1 MSHGFHAF
9 SHDIKWNEYTAQEA
23 HAKCDNIYEG
33 GQDIFFGDKC
43 TKKEGKSKTDQ
54 KQGQTVEHIIWHL
67 WRLEKCFPVKEE
79 SRDPCCK
86 HPDGASDC
94 QISQCKLQVL
104 ASDGHSRAKDSLLQ
118 IRLMECDHDQSHYIT
133 QYGD

>member
-9 SHDIKWNEYTAQEA
+9 SHDIKWNEYAAQEA
-23 HAKCDNIYEG
+23 HAKSDNIYEG

-67 WRLEKCFPVKEE
+67 
-79 SRDPCCK
+79 
-86 HPDGASDC
+86 
-94 QISQCKLQVL
+94 
-104 ASDGHSRAKDSLLQ
+104 
-118 IRLMECDHDQSHYIT
+118 
-133 QYGD
+133 